1 MKGLSLTTIFILSA
15 APLLVFACAGHGIAP
30 SPSPKAT
37 APPSKVHRCSGAGKW
52 FPADPDELAKMVDA
66 FLAQVEGVEGGQPIA
81 IIVPH
86 AGYVFSGQVAACA
99 YKQVE
104 GVDYEVIVIIGDTHS
119 GAGSAE
125 IAVYSAGTFETPL
138 GSVPVDGEVA
148 QAIVAADE
156 HIAFDPEAFDHE
168 HPIENQLPF
177 LQRVCKGFSIV
188 PIVFRES
195 SLENAQ
201 TLSDVLIKVLA
212 GKKTLIVAS
221 TDLSHYP
228 PYEDALEVDA
238 ATLAAIEA
246 MDPQRLLDTADE
258 YMAKGIPNLVT
269 CFCSRG
275 AVLTAML
282 TAPELGADQVKVL
295 KYVNSGDT
303 PFGSRD
309 KVVGYGAVMFW
320 RGEGGQ
326 SRFIMPSAPEPPQ
339 AFVSLTHGEREK
351 LLFIARRTI
360 VQFLESGTV
369 PQFDVTK
376 PGLLQQSQVFV
387 TLEKGGQLRGCIGRM
402 TTDMPLYLAV
412 QYAAI
417 AAVVNDPRFLPV
429 TSEELGDIEIEISV
443 FSSPIEEVSDIGQIQ
458 VSRHG
463 LIIVKDKSSGLLL
476 PQVATER
483 GWDKEEFLRQTC
495 LKAGLPED
503 AWQSGA
509 KVYAFTAEVFGEGD

>member
-1 MKGLSLTTIFILSA
+1 
-15 APLLVFACAGHGIAP
+15 
-30 SPSPKAT
+30 
-37 APPSKVHRCSGAGKW
+37 VHRCSGAGQW

-66 FLAQVEGVEGGQPIA
+66 FLAQVERVEGEPIA

-86 AGYVFSGQVAACA
+86 AGYAFSGQVAAYA

-104 GVDYEVIVIIGDTHS
+104 GVDYEVIVTIGDTHS
-119 GAGSAE
+119 GMGSNE
-125 IAVYSAGTFETPL
+125 IAVYPTGAFETPL

-156 HIAFDPEAFDHE
+156 RIAFDPEAFDYE

-177 LQRVCKGFSIV
+177 LQRVCKGFKIV
-188 PIVFRES
+188 PIVFREP

-201 TLSDVLIKVLA
+201 VLSDALIKALA
-212 GKKTLIVAS
+212 GKKALIVAS

-275 AVLTAML
+275 AALTAML
-282 TAPELGADQVKVL
+282 TAPKLGANQVTVL
-295 KYVNSGDT
+295 KYANSGDT
-303 PFGSRD
+303 PFGGRD
-309 KVVGYGAVMFW
+309 QVVGYGAVMFW
-320 RGEGGQ
+320 KGASGG
-326 SRFIMPSAPEPPQ
+326 SRFIMPSAPSPPEG
-339 AFVSLTHGEREK
+339 FTSLTREEQDK
-351 LLFIARRTI
+351 LLLIARRTI
-360 VQFLESGTV
+360 AQFLESGTV
-369 PQFDVTK
+369 PQFEVAE
-376 PGLLQQSQVFV
+376 PGLLQQRQVFV

-402 TTDMPLYLAV
+402 TADMPLHLAV

-417 AAVVNDPRFLPV
+417 AAAVNDPRFPSV
-429 TSEELGDIEIEISV
+429 TSGELEGIEIEISV
-443 FSSPIEEVSDIGQIQ
+443 LSSPMEEVGNINQIE
-458 VSRHG
+458 VGRHG
-463 LIIVKDKSSGLLL
+463 LIVAKGDASGLLL
-476 PQVATER
+476 PQVATEW
-483 GWDKEEFLRQTC
+483 GWDREEFLRQTC

-503 AWQSGA
+503 AWQKGA